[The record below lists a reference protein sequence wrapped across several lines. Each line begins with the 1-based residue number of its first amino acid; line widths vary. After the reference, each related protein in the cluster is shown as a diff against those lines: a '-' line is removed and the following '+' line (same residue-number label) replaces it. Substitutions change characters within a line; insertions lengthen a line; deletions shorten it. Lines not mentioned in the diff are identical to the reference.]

1 MCDIC
6 YGNQPNCP
14 VCGKDAPK
22 EVECP
27 ECGGSGEFYFDDEG
41 NPMFYGDWEDLSPD
55 EKIVIKCTHCDGAG
69 VVEEKV

>member
-6 YGNQPNCP
+6 YGMPNCP

-27 ECGGSGEFYFDDEG
+27 ECVGYGTIYFDDTGKVMDFE
-41 NPMFYGDWEDLSPD
+41 DWVKLPID
-55 EKIVIKCTHCDGAG
+55 EQCSEKCPHCNGAG
-69 VVEEKV
+69 VVEEKY